1 MQVYLKILDSL
12 MFSFIKLTA
21 HMNSI
26 SGCKRVQSI
35 GKFIKRKLLITA
47 NNMYL
52 EYLITLKRS
61 LMSTYIKK
69 QEIKNRS
76 LWGTTN
82 DFEKQL
88 KNVQNF

>member
-1 MQVYLKILDSL
+1 
-12 MFSFIKLTA
+12 
-21 HMNSI
+21 
-26 SGCKRVQSI
+26 
-35 GKFIKRKLLITA
+35 
-47 NNMYL
+47 
-52 EYLITLKRS
+52 
-61 LMSTYIKK
+61 MSTYIKK